1 MDCPIGVTGVSR
13 ISTAGLSLPI
23 FISERIPYVHLYR
36 AAGACVTLQFR
47 DYLPLRT
54 GPNAGGEM
62 RRFEAASYADATR
75 RIRSSAPG
83 SARNTRENGR
93 PGAGSAVGVLLLAG
107 MYRFRSGLSVKFA
120 S

>member
-1 MDCPIGVTGVSR
+1 MP
-13 ISTAGLSLPI
+13 TANIKATTMVKPSFLATVWTAARRSQTKFSIAGFSLPI

-36 AAGACVTLQFR
+36 AAGACVKLQFR

-62 RRFEAASYADATR
+62 RRFEAASYAEATR

-83 SARNTRENGR
+83 SAPDT
-93 PGAGSAVGVLLLAG
+93 
-107 MYRFRSGLSVKFA
+107 
-120 S
+120 

>member
-1 MDCPIGVTGVSR
+1 SRSDVPSAEFTRILQYCTSVPPPLTFWLTCRLWRPGVS
-13 ISTAGLSLPI
+13 
-23 FISERIPYVHLYR
+23 
-36 AAGACVTLQFR
+36 
-47 DYLPLRT
+47 DYLPLRR

-83 SARNTRENGR
+83 SARNTRESGR
-93 PGAGSAVGVLLLAG
+93 PGAGSAVGVLLLVG
-107 MYRFRSGLSVKFA
+107 MYRFRSGLSVNVA